1 MPTLSY
7 VISSVLLISPF
18 VLAGILSETVGNE
31 SIGFRDS
38 NSYGQWLVLLVC
50 AVSGIVIL
58 RILIKELTIA
68 SLIEGAKM
76 IRLGRKGVTI
86 DQSASDYS
94 IARFIITVAN
104 IPGYCFSY
112 LFFPNSNIGYYL
124 GVIVFYVMV
133 IIFTLKS
140 FELLRERGEITL
152 TEKNTYSY
160 SIIFGSLFVF
170 LALRFFSDSRS
181 FEAARL
187 TSEAAQY
194 TEDYIKLL
202 LPRDDIRNPG
212 VGTTTNT
219 VPASLPTGAP
229 GIIPP
234 RGSTPGTQAVLGDLS
249 RQENQSVRDALNFS

>member
-18 VLAGILSETVGNE
+18 VAAGILSETVENE

-38 NSYGQWLVLLVC
+38 NSYGQWLVLLLC

-76 IRLGRKGVTI
+76 IRLGRKGVTL

-124 GVIVFYVMV
+124 GVIVFYLLV
-133 IIFTLKS
+133 IIFASKS
-140 FELLRERGEITL
+140 FTLLEEHGDISVTER
-152 TEKNTYSY
+152 NTYSY
-160 SIIFGSLFVF
+160 IIIFGSLFVF
-170 LALRFFSDSRS
+170 IALRFFSDSRS

-187 TSEAAQY
+187 TGEAAAY
-194 TEDYIKLL
+194 TREIADTLYQNP
-202 LPRDDIRNPG
+202 LPGAGN
-212 VGTTTNT
+212 TTDT
-219 VPASLPTGAP
+219 VPVGAAA
-229 GIIPP
+229 IVPP
-234 RGSTPGTQAVLGDLS
+234 QGTTPGTQAVLDYLS
-249 RQENQSVRDALNFS
+249 FRENQSV